1 MSVPGHLL
9 DVIMPKPNHHIF
21 ADGELSRN
29 EGTLRIDTLE
39 GDTEYLPVE
48 SVDSLYLHGQIDF
61 NTRALGLLNEH
72 NVPLHVFGWNDYYRG
87 SYLPKRGQVSGNTV
101 VEQVRAYDDSKR
113 RLQIGHNMIEASIH
127 NMRVNLRYY
136 DGRKGDFSGAI
147 NELEELKASVSSTS
161 AINDLRSVE
170 GNARKTYYGCFEQIL
185 RDPFTLTRRE
195 YNPPTNEANAAISFL
210 NGMVYTT
217 CVSAI
222 RKTALDPTVGFV
234 HEPGERR
241 FTLSLDIAD
250 IFKPI
255 LADRLLF
262 RLVNRQQLSIDDFE
276 DELQGI
282 LLTEHGRKVV
292 LEEYEETLDETI
304 EHPRLN
310 RKVSFKTLVQT
321 DVYSLKKHI
330 LTGEPY
336 HVTERWW

>member
-1 MSVPGHLL
+1 
-9 DVIMPKPNHHIF
+9 MPKPNHHIF

-29 EGTLRIDTLE
+29 EGTLRIDTLDGE
-39 GDTEYLPVE
+39 IEHLPIE
-48 SVDSLYLHGQIDF
+48 TVDALYLHGQIDF

-72 NVPLHVFGWNDYYRG
+72 SVPMHVFGWKDYYRG
-87 SYLPKRGQVSGNTV
+87 SYLPKRNQVSGNTV
-101 VEQVRAYDDSKR
+101 VEQVRSYDDEER
-113 RLQIGHNMIEASIH
+113 RLEIGHRLIEASIH
-127 NMRVNLRYY
+127 NMRGNLRYY
-136 DGRKGDFSGAI
+136 DGRRGDFS
-147 NELEELKASVSSTS
+147 ETVEELADLKESVKSTED
-161 AINDLRSVE
+161 IDHLRAVE
-170 GNARKTYYGCFEQIL
+170 GNARKAYYACFDDIL
-185 RDPFTLTRRE
+185 RDPFELSRRE
-195 YNPPTNEANAAISFL
+195 YNPPTNEANAVVSFL

-276 DELQGI
+276 DELGGT
-282 LLTEHGRKVV
+282 LLNEEGRMTV
-292 LEEYEETLDETI
+292 LEEYEQTLDETV

-336 HVTERWW
+336 RATERWW

>member
-1 MSVPGHLL
+1 
-9 DVIMPKPNHHIF
+9 MPKPNHHIF

-72 NVPLHVFGWNDYYRG
+72 NVPMHVFGWKDYYRG

-101 VEQVRAYDDSKR
+101 VEQVRAYDNLGR
-113 RLQIGHNMIEASIH
+113 RLQIGHDIIKASIH
-127 NMRVNLRYY
+127 NMRANLRYY
-136 DGRKGDFSGAI
+136 DGRRGEFSSAVEELADLKQSVSETTDI
-147 NELEELKASVSSTS
+147 NE
-161 AINDLRSVE
+161 LRSVE
-170 GNARKTYYGCFEQIL
+170 GNARKTYYACFDHIL
-185 RDPFTLTRRE
+185 RDPFRLTRRE

-222 RKTALDPTVGFV
+222 RKTALDPTIGFV

-255 LADRLLF
+255 LADRMLF
-262 RLVNRQQLSIDDFE
+262 RLVNRRQLSISDFE
-276 DELQGI
+276 DDLEGC
-282 LLTEHGRKVV
+282 LLTEDGRMTV
-292 LEEYEETLDETI
+292 LKEYEETLDETI
-304 EHPRLN
+304 THPRLN

-321 DVYSLKKHI
+321 DVYSLKKHV
-330 LTGEPY
+330 LTDEPY
-336 HVTERWW
+336 HATERWW